1 MTLLLKQREYQEKY
15 SNDFYFYLITFYI
28 NPFFLKK
35 KKNLAGVCSES
46 DYSVHQDVC
55 RTDQSE
61 DVVRTIY
68 HWSGMLIML
77 IIFCMIKIFM
87 LFGKKVSVCFQ
98 SIILVRYLR
107 EFYLI
112 ILFSNPTKLTN
123 LVVRKHFSL
132 LSGKKKF
139 IFRNTFIAR
148 TDKLLYIVDSTAI
161 FLNT

>member
-28 NPFFLKK
+28 NPFFFFF

-87 LFGKKVSVCFQ
+87 LFGKKVSVFFFQ

-112 ILFSNPTKLTN
+112 LLLF
-123 LVVRKHFSL
+123 
-132 LSGKKKF
+132 
-139 IFRNTFIAR
+139 
-148 TDKLLYIVDSTAI
+148 
-161 FLNT
+161 